1 MAALESLNFNAETAI
16 HYIHCVL
23 SDVPMTLAL
32 SEVAPMVVPSP
43 ESPIV
48 KELEAIGCRIVPH
61 QLNMFKEP
69 LERKFGF
76 VNFFIHESSRAESQG
91 KVHELVLR
99 WISQELADQLAS
111 VNVSVTLGQPNEC
124 YSAVPFL
131 RALHEECSF
140 LDASKVRDSKKLET
154 FLLSKIHFD
163 DAGSNLHKNNGVD
176 GVDAE
181 EKKRGD
187 GARRAVGS
195 FRISSL
201 GWKELLWLS
210 RGHSDLPPILITN
223 GNISTA
229 TCDQEALRI
238 FFEGALFPLIRVLP

>member
-16 HYIHCVL
+16 HYIHCLL

-43 ESPIV
+43 ESTIV

-76 VNFFIHESSRAESQG
+76 VNFFVRESLRAESQG

-99 WISQELADQLAS
+99 WISRELADQLAS
-111 VNVSVTLGQPNEC
+111 VNVSVTLGQPNDC

-163 DAGSNLHKNNGVD
+163 DAGSNLHKND
-176 GVDAE
+176 G
-181 EKKRGD
+181 G
-187 GARRAVGS
+187 
-195 FRISSL
+195 
-201 GWKELLWLS
+201 
-210 RGHSDLPPILITN
+210 
-223 GNISTA
+223 
-229 TCDQEALRI
+229 
-238 FFEGALFPLIRVLP
+238 

>member
-23 SDVPMTLAL
+23 SNVPMTLAL

-43 ESPIV
+43 ESPTV
-48 KELEAIGCRIVPH
+48 KALEAIGCRIVPH

-76 VNFFIHESSRAESQG
+76 VNFFIHESSRAESQEE
-91 KVHELVLR
+91 VHELALR
-99 WISQELADQLAS
+99 WISRELTDQLAS
-111 VNVSVTLGQPNEC
+111 VNVNVTLGQPPEC
-124 YSAVPFL
+124 YSAIPFL
-131 RALHEECSF
+131 RALQEECSF
-140 LDASKVRDSKKLET
+140 LDTSKVRDSKKLET

-163 DAGSNLHKNNGVD
+163 DAGSNLQKNNE
-176 GVDAE
+176 AE
-181 EKKRGD
+181 GKKKED
-187 GARRAVGS
+187 GARRALGS

-229 TCDQEALRI
+229 TCEQEALRI
-238 FFEGALFPLIRVLP
+238 FFEGALSPLIRVLP